1 MENIYYITRRKDL
14 VDHADATEISL
25 QEWTSFVT
33 KDPDMQLE
41 NVTTVTLGDGT
52 QYTYPSPGRAI
63 WFYREPGNSQPNPVV
78 FDYNSGNIVITN
90 VNAATLKKI
99 RHIAFKLNTKIFR
112 ETEKDTGRMLAAAP
126 PFSPRFTFSTML
138 APFRKIVIHI
148 GHSLQQSFFS
158 LFKHSPEKLIQNGDD
173 KIKDQ

>member
-1 MENIYYITRRKDL
+1 M
-14 VDHADATEISL
+14 DHADATEITL
-25 QEWTSFVT
+25 QEWTSFVS

-41 NVTTVTLGDGT
+41 NVTTVTLDDGT

-63 WFYREPGNSQPNPVV
+63 WFYREPGQSQPNPIV

-99 RHIAFKLNTKIFR
+99 KHIAFKLNTKIFL
-112 ETEKDTGRMLAAAP
+112 ETDKDTGLLLAADPAMA
-126 PFSPRFTFSTML
+126 PRFTFSTL
-138 APFRKIVIHI
+138 VAPFKKVVIHI
-148 GHSLQQSFFS
+148 GHSIQQSFFS
-158 LFKHSPEKLIQNGDD
+158 LFNNSPEKVIQNGEE